1 MKQNKKP
8 TIKYRKDYKVPSH
21 LIDTTDLY
29 FDLNEDVTIV
39 TNHMHIRKNPASSES
54 GDILVLDGKEQKL
67 VSIKIDNQTILDRR
81 YELTD
86 ETLTIVD
93 FPESGELEITTEIKP
108 QDNTVLMGL
117 YKSSGIYCTQC
128 ESEGFRRITYFL
140 DRPDV
145 LSKFTT
151 TIAAD
156 KKSYPILLSNGNLVD
171 SGDSSGGRH
180 WIKWEDPFLKPCY
193 LFAAVAGDLEFIED
207 HFVTCSDRKITLR
220 LFCEKGNRDKC
231 FHAMDVLKQAMRWD
245 EEKYGRE
252 YDLDLF
258 MILAVDDFNV
268 GAMENKG
275 LNIFN
280 SSCVFARSD
289 TATDAEYGRIA
300 GVVAHEYFHNWS
312 GDRVT
317 CRDWFQ
323 LSLKEGLTVFRDQ
336 TFSEDMT
343 SQTVSRIEQVQRLRE
358 LQFPEDAGPLA
369 HSVRPDSYMEIDN
382 FYTMTIY
389 EKGAEV
395 IRMMRVL
402 LGLEGFRRGM
412 DLYFERHDGQA
423 VTCDD
428 FVKAMEDSNKVDFSQ
443 FRLWYSQAG
452 TPALHIEDEYDAVA
466 KEYTLCVTQH
476 CPDTPNQS
484 NKKPMHIPLAV
495 GLLTKEGHDI
505 PLMLKGSDEESSL
518 THVLSLREK
527 TESFVFTDM
536 PEKPIPSLLR
546 GFSAPVKLDYDYSN
560 ENLAF
565 IMAHDSDAFGRWE
578 AGQRYAVRL
587 MLDLIKKIQNKK
599 PLELSAA
606 FVSSFKSVLES
617 GIEAALVAQMMQ
629 LPTETFLAECMDIV
643 DPDSIFAA
651 REFMMTTLAEKLKSL
666 LMQLYNAEKKPYEY
680 TITAVG
686 TRSLKNMSLQ
696 YLMRLDEADVIKLC
710 VQQFDTADNM
720 TDRFAALT
728 ALVNSECSEK
738 TAVLDRFYD
747 RYHEDPLM
755 IDKWLRV
762 QALSTAKDTLSRVQK
777 LLEHPA
783 FNIKNPN
790 RTRSLLV
797 NFSRFNP
804 VRFHDISG
812 EGYELLAN
820 QIIRL
825 DKLNPH
831 MSARILAPLSNWKRY
846 DGKRQKLMRAE
857 LERILLV
864 DKLSKNVYELVSKSM
879 G

>member
-1 MKQNKKP
+1 MKQNQKP

-29 FDLNEDVTIV
+29 FDLNEEVVVV
-39 TNHMHIRKNPASSES
+39 TNRMHIRKNPASSEC

-67 VSIKIDNQTILDRR
+67 VSININNQTILDRR
-81 YELTD
+81 YEITN

-93 FPESGELEITTEIKP
+93 FPDSCELEITTEIKP

-156 KKSYPILLSNGNLVD
+156 KKTYPILLSNGNLVD
-171 SGDSSGGRH
+171 SGDLSEGRH

-193 LFAAVAGDLEFIED
+193 LFAAVAGDLDFIED
-207 HFVTCSDRKITLR
+207 HFVTCSDRKIILR

-289 TATDAEYGRIA
+289 RATDAEYARIA
-300 GVVAHEYFHNWS
+300 VVVAHEYFHNWS

-428 FVKAMEDSNKVDFSQ
+428 FVKAMEDANKVDFSQ

-452 TPALHIEDEYDAVA
+452 TPALHIEDAYDAVA
-466 KEYTLCVTQH
+466 KEYTLRVTQH

-484 NKKPMHIPLAV
+484 NKKPMHMPLAV
-495 GLLTKEGHDI
+495 GLLNKEGHDL
-505 PLMLKGSDEESSL
+505 PLMLKGADGESSL
-518 THVLSLREK
+518 THILPLREE
-527 TESFVFTDM
+527 TESFVFANIS
-536 PEKPIPSLLR
+536 EKPIPSLLR

-587 MLDLIKKIQNKK
+587 MLDLIKRCKT
-599 PLELSAA
+599 
-606 FVSSFKSVLES
+606 KS
-617 GIEAALVAQMMQ
+617 
-629 LPTETFLAECMDIV
+629 
-643 DPDSIFAA
+643 
-651 REFMMTTLAEKLKSL
+651 R
-666 LMQLYNAEKKPYEY
+666 
-680 TITAVG
+680 
-686 TRSLKNMSLQ
+686 
-696 YLMRLDEADVIKLC
+696 
-710 VQQFDTADNM
+710 
-720 TDRFAALT
+720 
-728 ALVNSECSEK
+728 
-738 TAVLDRFYD
+738 
-747 RYHEDPLM
+747 
-755 IDKWLRV
+755 
-762 QALSTAKDTLSRVQK
+762 
-777 LLEHPA
+777 
-783 FNIKNPN
+783 
-790 RTRSLLV
+790 
-797 NFSRFNP
+797 
-804 VRFHDISG
+804 
-812 EGYELLAN
+812 
-820 QIIRL
+820 
-825 DKLNPH
+825 
-831 MSARILAPLSNWKRY
+831 
-846 DGKRQKLMRAE
+846 
-857 LERILLV
+857 
-864 DKLSKNVYELVSKSM
+864 
-879 G
+879 

>member
-336 TFSEDMT
+336 TFSEDM
-343 SQTVSRIEQVQRLRE
+343 
-358 LQFPEDAGPLA
+358 
-369 HSVRPDSYMEIDN
+369 
-382 FYTMTIY
+382 
-389 EKGAEV
+389 
-395 IRMMRVL
+395 
-402 LGLEGFRRGM
+402 
-412 DLYFERHDGQA
+412 
-423 VTCDD
+423 
-428 FVKAMEDSNKVDFSQ
+428 
-443 FRLWYSQAG
+443 
-452 TPALHIEDEYDAVA
+452 
-466 KEYTLCVTQH
+466 
-476 CPDTPNQS
+476 
-484 NKKPMHIPLAV
+484 
-495 GLLTKEGHDI
+495 
-505 PLMLKGSDEESSL
+505 
-518 THVLSLREK
+518 
-527 TESFVFTDM
+527 
-536 PEKPIPSLLR
+536 
-546 GFSAPVKLDYDYSN
+546 
-560 ENLAF
+560 
-565 IMAHDSDAFGRWE
+565 
-578 AGQRYAVRL
+578 
-587 MLDLIKKIQNKK
+587 KI
-599 PLELSAA
+599 
-606 FVSSFKSVLES
+606 
-617 GIEAALVAQMMQ
+617 
-629 LPTETFLAECMDIV
+629 
-643 DPDSIFAA
+643 
-651 REFMMTTLAEKLKSL
+651 
-666 LMQLYNAEKKPYEY
+666 
-680 TITAVG
+680 
-686 TRSLKNMSLQ
+686 
-696 YLMRLDEADVIKLC
+696 
-710 VQQFDTADNM
+710 
-720 TDRFAALT
+720 
-728 ALVNSECSEK
+728 
-738 TAVLDRFYD
+738 
-747 RYHEDPLM
+747 
-755 IDKWLRV
+755 
-762 QALSTAKDTLSRVQK
+762 
-777 LLEHPA
+777 
-783 FNIKNPN
+783 
-790 RTRSLLV
+790 
-797 NFSRFNP
+797 
-804 VRFHDISG
+804 
-812 EGYELLAN
+812 
-820 QIIRL
+820 
-825 DKLNPH
+825 
-831 MSARILAPLSNWKRY
+831 
-846 DGKRQKLMRAE
+846 
-857 LERILLV
+857 
-864 DKLSKNVYELVSKSM
+864 
-879 G
+879 